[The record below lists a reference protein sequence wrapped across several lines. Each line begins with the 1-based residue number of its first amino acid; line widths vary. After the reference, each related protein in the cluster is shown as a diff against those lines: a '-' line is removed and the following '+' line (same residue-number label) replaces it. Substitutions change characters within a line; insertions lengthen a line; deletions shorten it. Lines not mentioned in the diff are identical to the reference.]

1 MAGCCSSRGCDEFFS
16 DKVAR
21 RDARRY
27 RRRGLDANAQRLV
40 DFVRHEGIDDRT
52 VLEVGGGVGAIQ
64 LELLRAGAAG
74 TVNAELSAAYEPH
87 AAELADEAGLG
98 GRSKRHVFDF
108 AERGDEIE
116 AADVV
121 VLHKVVCCYP
131 DYETLVGAA
140 SRHAKYEL
148 ALTFPRDVVWMR
160 LGLATLNLLQRIR
173 RSAFRVYVHPPAAVL
188 AVARAHGLELAS
200 RHRGPVWEFAGLIR
214 PEERAA
220 SQRLDLAASAALPAD
235 LTSIE
240 QGLLRPE
247 QLRPEQ

>member
-1 MAGCCSSRGCDEFFS
+1 MSGCCSTRGWDEFFS
-16 DKVAR
+16 DGVAR

-40 DFVRHEGIDDRT
+40 DFVRREGVDGRT

-64 LELLRAGAAG
+64 LELLRTGAAA
-74 TVNAELSAAYEPH
+74 TVNAELSAAYEPY

-98 GRSKRHVFDF
+98 GRSERRVLDF
-108 AERGDEIE
+108 ATQGDELE

-140 SRHAKYEL
+140 ASHARHEL

-160 LGLATLNLLQRIR
+160 FGLGALNLLQRIR
-173 RSAFRVYVHPPAAVL
+173 RRSFRAYLHPPAAVL
-188 AVARAHGLELAS
+188 AVARAHGLEPAS
-200 RHRGPVWEFAGLIR
+200 HHRGLVWEFAGLTR
-214 PEERAA
+214 REEGNA
-220 SQRLDLAASAALPAD
+220 SEAD
-235 LTSIE
+235 ST
-240 QGLLRPE
+240 
-247 QLRPEQ
+247 